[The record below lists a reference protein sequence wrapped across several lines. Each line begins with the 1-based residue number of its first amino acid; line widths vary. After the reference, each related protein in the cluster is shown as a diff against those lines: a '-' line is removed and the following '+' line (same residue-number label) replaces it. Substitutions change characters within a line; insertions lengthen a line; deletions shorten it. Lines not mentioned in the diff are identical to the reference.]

1 MLIYNNDT
9 IFIKVSHDTPYS
21 KKTAIAEDFKKLY
34 PNNVIMVVDADII
47 KNIEVMHNEKS
58 VNYYD
63 GLSSLSTITAAA
75 TSTSAP
81 LSTYGDNNKDLNEEE
96 PVILDKIF
104 IY

>member
-9 IFIKVSHDTPYS
+9 IVIKVSHDTPYS
-21 KKTAIAEDFKKLY
+21 KKSAIAEDFKKLY

-58 VNYYD
+58 INYYD
-63 GLSSLSTITAAA
+63 GLSSISTITSAA
-75 TSTSAP
+75 TATSA
-81 LSTYGDNNKDLNEEE
+81 STYGDNNSKNLTEED